1 MGVPRTVCL
10 KVRTALDKTIMK
22 TNSDKSPL
30 LIAVYSVHLSTIQ
43 CVHVCIHFYV
53 HYEKHLVESYH
64 RQIKGRQKESR
75 DVNTSECASDSI
87 PSKVVSDLVS
97 L

>member
-10 KVRTALDKTIMK
+10 KVRTALDKTIMR

-30 LIAVYSVHLSTIQ
+30 LKAVYSVHLSAMQ
-43 CVHVCIHFYV
+43 CVYVCIHLYV
-53 HYEKHLVESYH
+53 HYEKHWVESYH
-64 RQIKGRQKESR
+64 RQIKGRQRESR
-75 DVNTSECASDSI
+75 DVNKSECVTDSI